1 MNSFQ
6 AHNKSTTSLNSRNMT
21 KAVADRHNSNQN
33 LNKPK
38 PTQSNANVSDNIS
51 LRRRFFKNKSKTIIG
66 KDAFSNIEHIGED
79 DKHHTSS
86 NIRKLN
92 NNCENESKRT
102 MFRSTSLDNRD
113 GVTLQT
119 RGNSSRRLPNQP
131 WRGSGLGLCLDNGAT
146 EATSTLPSY
155 NNNSKIKSDHS
166 SSKYEIH
173 VEVHE
178 KESQGKKSGK
188 SSTREAGLAKLASI
202 DEILEYEQELALEE
216 AMVNFSVL

>member
-1 MNSFQ
+1 
-6 AHNKSTTSLNSRNMT
+6 MT
-21 KAVADRHNSNQN
+21 EAVADRHNSNQN

-51 LRRRFFKNKSKTIIG
+51 LRRRFFKTKSKTIIG

-92 NNCENESKRT
+92 NNCENESKRSI
-102 MFRSTSLDNRD
+102 FRSTSLDNRD

-119 RGNSSRRLPNQP
+119 GGNIMRRLPNQP
-131 WRGSGLGLCLDNGAT
+131 WRGPGLGLDNGAT
-146 EATSTLPSY
+146 EATSTLPSF
-155 NNNSKIKSDHS
+155 NNNSKIRIDHS

-178 KESQGKKSGK
+178 KEIQGKK
-188 SSTREAGLAKLASI
+188 L
-202 DEILEYEQELALEE
+202 
-216 AMVNFSVL
+216 